1 MRNGASFFQ
10 LLRLH
15 RPSRAG
21 KSNGQSRARDAPGN
35 PTTYRGK
42 TATWVRGRKL
52 ALYIHRTDIQGN
64 IIAILDSDGDVV
76 VEYKYDAWGNQLAT
90 GNSTLASINPFRY
103 RSYYFDTETGLYYL
117 QTRYYDPETGRF
129 LNLDSLDYADPET
142 INGLNLYAYC
152 GNNPVMNTDPEGHF
166 WFTFLTT
173 IIGAVVGA
181 VVGIVDY
188 AVNNDGDFNLNE
200 MGKMAAAGAASGATS
215 GFILGITKGT
225 GIKAA
230 SYASAAVYSAT
241 TEIWD
246 YADGSKE
253 LNANNVGNSILKVI
267 GDTGI
272 NGTFNYLANFGA
284 SKMVP
289 TNPGWFIPKK
299 FISYFT
305 KSYGQKMMA
314 QTALSGGIS
323 NAINIFWKMLKEIG

>member
-1 MRNGASFFQ
+1 MIVKLFN
-10 LLRLH
+10 LLL
-15 RPSRAG
+15 
-21 KSNGQSRARDAPGN
+21 KS
-35 PTTYRGK
+35 
-42 TATWVRGRKL
+42 
-52 ALYIHRTDIQGN
+52 IHK
-64 IIAILDSDGDVV
+64 SP
-76 VEYKYDAWGNQLAT
+76 YWYDAWGNQQVLDAT
-90 GNSTLASINPFRY
+90 GNAITDTTNVGILNPFRY

-117 QTRYYDPETGRF
+117 QTSYYDPEVGRF
-129 LNLDSLDYADPET
+129 LNIDSLDYADPET

-152 GNNPVMNTDPEGHF
+152 GNNPVMNSDPEGHF

-188 AVNNDGDFNLNE
+188 AVNNDGEFNLNE
-200 MGKMAAAGAASGATS
+200 MGKMATAGAVSGATA
-215 GFILGITKGT
+215 GFILGVTKGT

-230 SYASAAVYSAT
+230 SYASAAAYSAT

-246 YADGSKE
+246 YAKGSKE

-267 GDTGI
+267 GDTGV

-289 TNPGWFIPKK
+289 TNSGWFIPKK

-305 KSYGQKMMA
+305 KPYGQKTIA
-314 QTALSGGIS
+314 QTALSGAIS
-323 NAINIFWKMLKEIG
+323 NVTNIFWRMLKEID